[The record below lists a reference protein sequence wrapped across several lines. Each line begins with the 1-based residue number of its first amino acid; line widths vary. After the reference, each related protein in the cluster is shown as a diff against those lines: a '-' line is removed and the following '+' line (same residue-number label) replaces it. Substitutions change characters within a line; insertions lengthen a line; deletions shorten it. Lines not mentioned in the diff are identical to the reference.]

1 MRRGRMMVV
10 TVACTVAA
18 AVGAPGAL
26 GATPQ
31 QIYKDYADNGRLDA
45 SYSSADLKGA
55 LKDAVLQGYKP
66 GTSGAG
72 LAPTIK
78 KKLASGVA
86 AAPRNRSL
94 PAAKRAGSLPFT
106 GLDLAL
112 MVSGGL
118 GLLLLGGGLR
128 RFARSKA

>member
-1 MRRGRMMVV
+1 MMVV

-31 QIYKDYADNGRLDA
+31 QIYKDYADNGRLDT
-45 SYSSADLKGA
+45 SYSSADLKRA
-55 LKDAVLQGYKP
+55 LNDAVLQGYP
-66 GTSGAG
+66 NPSSGAG

-78 KKLASGVA
+78 KKLSSGVA
-86 AAPRNRSL
+86 ASPKSL
-94 PAAKRAGSLPFT
+94 PAAKRAGGALPFT

-118 GLLLLGGGLR
+118 GLLMLGAGLR

>member
-10 TVACTVAA
+10 TVACAVAT
-18 AVGAPGAL
+18 AVGAPGAF

-31 QIYKDYADNGRLDA
+31 QIYKDYADNGRLDKN
-45 SYSSADLKGA
+45 YSSADLKRA
-55 LKDAVLQGYKP
+55 LKDAVLQGYP
-66 GTSGAG
+66 GQTSGAG

-86 AAPRNRSL
+86 ASPKSL
-94 PAAKRAGSLPFT
+94 PAAKRAGALPFT

-112 MVSGGL
+112 MVTGGL
-118 GLLLLGGGLR
+118 GLLLLGAGLR
-128 RFARSKA
+128 RFARNKA